1 MTRADDCTILG
12 NRQLLRSAIENVI
25 RNAVS
30 YTAEGTAVQIALEKL
45 STNGMGTALI
55 RVRDHGSGVPEES
68 LRDIFLPFYRVDDAR
83 DRFSGGSGLGLSI
96 TERAV
101 RLHGGTVKAENC
113 KGGGL
118 LVEMRLPFASK

>member
-1 MTRADDCTILG
+1 
-12 NRQLLRSAIENVI
+12 VI

-30 YTAEGTAVQIALEKL
+30 YTAEGTAVQIALKKL
-45 STNGMGTALI
+45 SSNGIGTALI
-55 RVRDHGSGVPEES
+55 SVRDHGSGVPEES

-113 KGGGL
+113 KDGGL
-118 LVEMRLPFASK
+118 LVEMRLPFATN